1 MFSDLLAAKFSLE
14 KRLTCRYSIDWLIQ
28 IANGMVEK
36 GILGGAE
43 TLIKKALNFKKFQKE
58 LFIWDFYDSVAKLK
72 LRQLLMQKTK
82 SFYEY

>member
-1 MFSDLLAAKFSLE
+1 MMFSELLATKFDLE

-43 TLIKKALNFKKFQKE
+43 TLIKKALNYKKFEK
-58 LFIWDFYDSVAKLK
+58 
-72 LRQLLMQKTK
+72 
-82 SFYEY
+82 